1 MSPNPEQPNQ
11 SPGVNPKQPGGD
23 DRSKSGLRSG
33 YGEQSPRP
41 TSNDPLQ
48 KPGSSQSPQTEPGKK
63 LPGERIHFGDQE
75 PDDPRHI
82 ETIDSPAKGGASDE
96 KTT

>member
-11 SPGVNPKQPGGD
+11 SPGVNPKQPGGA
-23 DRSKSGLRSG
+23 DRSKSGQRSG
-33 YGEQSPRP
+33 YGEQSRP
-41 TSNDPLQ
+41 TGNDPQQ

-82 ETIDSPAKGGASDE
+82 ETIDFPARGGASDE